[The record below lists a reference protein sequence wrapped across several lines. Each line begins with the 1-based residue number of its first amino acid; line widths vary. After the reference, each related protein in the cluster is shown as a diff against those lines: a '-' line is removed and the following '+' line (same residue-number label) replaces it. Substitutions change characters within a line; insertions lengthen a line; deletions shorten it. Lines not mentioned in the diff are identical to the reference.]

1 MNLLFDSFNIP
12 NLDQDY
18 ELNQY
23 AYFLHED
30 CLVPKVLHPCKD
42 IIKCYTVDQIDD
54 LDFFI
59 YPINFCDPVAQGGF
73 HLRVSSLK
81 TIDKRIIHRIKNNT
95 GALLIDTTYEP
106 IGVKQCLLVLH
117 QISTIFGTKNVFV
130 NTRISSLYSNDD
142 FFTDFPSFLE
152 FHDTHVYFKNE
163 SIEVTTPKKFCLFA
177 SRIDKHKGG
186 IQLVKWLKEKNLIS
200 HGHVSLTRDNK
211 KDPDT
216 PIVIRPL
223 ITIDALNYVKFNI
236 VVEAYFSRVAVVDDF
251 IMLSEKTFRNI
262 HYKKPFILVGQ
273 PFTLRELRK
282 LGYRTYNEI
291 IDESYDTEEDSNSR
305 LEKVFTQ
312 IQRLIDEPEE
322 FWQINKDK
330 LDDIHKHN
338 LDNYE
343 NRYKKLQ
350 KFYEEIRPK

>member
-1 MNLLFDSFNIP
+1 MNLLFDSLNKS
-12 NLDQDY
+12 NLDETNPY
-18 ELNQY
+18 S
-23 AYFLHED
+23 YFLQED
-30 CLVPKVLHPCKD
+30 CLVPRIFSPCKD

-59 YPINFCDPVAQGGF
+59 YPINFCDPVKQGGF
-73 HLRVSSLK
+73 HHRVSLLK

-95 GALLIDTTYEP
+95 GALLIDATYEP
-106 IGVKQCLLVLH
+106 VGVKKCLEIKN
-117 QISTIFGTKNVFV
+117 QISTIVGTKNVFV
-130 NTRISSLYSNDD
+130 NTKISSLHSNDD
-142 FFTDFPSFLE
+142 FFTNFPSFLE
-152 FHDTHVYFKNE
+152 FHTTNVGFIKE
-163 SIEVTTPKKFCLFA
+163 SIDVNTPKKFCLFG
-177 SRIDKHKGG
+177 SRIEKHKGSL
-186 IQLVKWLKEKNLIS
+186 QLIKWIKEKNLIS
-200 HGHVSLTRDNK
+200 HGHVSITRDNR

-216 PIVIRPL
+216 NIIIRPL

-236 VVEAYFSRVAVVDDF
+236 VVEAYFSRVGAVDDF
-251 IMLSEKTFRNI
+251 SMLSEKTFRNI

-291 IDESYDTEEDSNSR
+291 IDESYDTEEDSDSR

-312 IQRLIDEPEE
+312 IKRLIDEPEE

-343 NRYKKLQ
+343 NRCKKLQ
-350 KFYEEIRPK
+350 KFYEEIRPR